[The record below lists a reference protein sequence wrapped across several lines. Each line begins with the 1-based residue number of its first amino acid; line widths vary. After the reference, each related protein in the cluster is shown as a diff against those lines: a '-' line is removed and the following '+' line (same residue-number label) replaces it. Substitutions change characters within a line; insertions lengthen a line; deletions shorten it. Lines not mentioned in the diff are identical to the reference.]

1 MVLVAAWLGA
11 ILLVNPLGN
20 FPLNDDWAYS
30 KDVWNLSEQGR
41 LLLDD
46 FPAMTRI
53 TQIFWGAAW
62 CEVFGFSFQVLR
74 FSTLV
79 LGFAGLLVF
88 YFLLVEMGT
97 NKRLAVA
104 GSLVLAFNPLYFS
117 LSYTFMTDV
126 PFLTLFL
133 ASVLFFVKSLK
144 TGRYRFIVWATVFAL
159 LATLVRQFGMLSPLA
174 FAFAWVLRNRLN
186 GKSIAWAA
194 MPLVVCMAAYLL
206 FTRWLEATHGLP
218 DSYGSIGKLLDR
230 PFKSG
235 FFEASLQRT
244 GILVFS
250 YGLFLMPLAVLL
262 FKIHFKAASRS
273 LKWQV
278 VSLTVLLAVTLIFAW
293 RWIFYGNLLYNLGL
307 GPKTLKDAAIW
318 LNVSPQL
325 SPDGM
330 LWVKIAGTAGAVL
343 LLPGLVVVLVK
354 KIRQTGTACN
364 LAIFFWSMIAAY
376 FGFLLLELYFLDR
389 YYLILVPLLLAVLL
403 QNQVWSFDKI
413 TISIAVGTLL
423 VLAVFSITAT
433 HDYLSWNRARWQA
446 LDYLTEEKNIPPN
459 RIDGGFEFNGWHKPG
474 PKDNGPWKSWWWV
487 DRDDYV
493 VAFGDLSNFT
503 KEKGFPYVRWLPP
516 GVDSVY
522 VLKHN

>member
-1 MVLVAAWLGA
+1 M
-11 ILLVNPLGN
+11 LLVNPLGN

-46 FPAMTRI
+46 FPAMTRL

-88 YFLLVEMGT
+88 YFLLVEMGAER
-97 NKRLAVA
+97 RLALA

-144 TGRYRFIVWATVFAL
+144 TGRHRFIVWATVFAL
-159 LATLVRQFGMLSPLA
+159 LATLVRQFGMLSPLT
-174 FAFAWVLRNRLN
+174 FALAWVLRSRPNV
-186 GKSIAWAA
+186 KSIAWAV
-194 MPLVVCMAAYLL
+194 MPLAVCMAAYLI

-230 PFKSG
+230 PFKPG
-235 FFEASLQRT
+235 FIEASLQRI
-244 GILVFS
+244 GILVVN
-250 YGLFLMPLAVLL
+250 YGLFLMPLAVVL
-262 FKIHFKAASRS
+262 FKNHLKTASRS
-273 LKWQV
+273 LRWWGV
-278 VSLTVLLAVTLIFAW
+278 GVTALLATALFFAW
-293 RWIFYGNLLYNLGL
+293 RWIFYGNVLYNLGL
-307 GPKTLKDAAIW
+307 GPKTLKDGAIW

-325 SPDGM
+325 GPDGM
-330 LWVKIAGTAGAVL
+330 FWVKIAGVAGAFL
-343 LLPGLVVVLVK
+343 LLQGLVIVLVK
-354 KIRQTGTACN
+354 KIREVGTARN
-364 LAIFFWSMIAAY
+364 LAIFCWSMIVVYA
-376 FGFLLLELYFLDR
+376 GFLMLELYFLDR
-389 YYLILVPLLLAVLL
+389 YYLILVPLLLMVLL
-403 QNQVWSFDKI
+403 QDQAWNFNKI
-413 TISIAVGTLL
+413 TTVIAISALL
-423 VLAVFSITAT
+423 LLAAFSITAT

-487 DRDDYV
+487 DRDDYL
-493 VAFGDLSNFT
+493 VAFGELPRFT

-516 GVDSVY
+516 GVDSVF
-522 VLKHN
+522 VLKHD